1 MLLIARNQGGKL
13 SSFPREGFG
22 NATETTARPRGR
34 RLRRQPGGADMRYIR
49 FKELKTLVPL
59 GRTTI
64 WRMEREGRFPR
75 SRRIGKSAKAW
86 LETEVLAWMQER
98 AVDGAARR
106 EPLPGRDRLR
116 RAGAEAD

>member
-1 MLLIARNQGGKL
+1 MQRKQQPDREAGGL
-13 SSFPREGFG
+13 VGS
-22 NATETTARPRGR
+22 RG
-34 RLRRQPGGADMRYIR
+34 ANMRYIR

-86 LETEVLAWMQER
+86 LETEVLSWMQER
-98 AVDGAARR
+98 AGDGAGRR
-106 EPLPGRDRLR
+106 EVLPGRGRLR
-116 RAGAEAD
+116 GAEAD

>member
-1 MLLIARNQGGKL
+1 
-13 SSFPREGFG
+13 
-22 NATETTARPRGR
+22 
-34 RLRRQPGGADMRYIR
+34 MRYIR

-86 LETEVLAWMQER
+86 LETEVLSWMQER
-98 AVDGAARR
+98 AGDHEKGQRVAGGAARR
-106 EPLPGRDRLR
+106 EVLPGRNRLCK
-116 RAGAEAD
+116 AETD

>member
-1 MLLIARNQGGKL
+1 
-13 SSFPREGFG
+13 
-22 NATETTARPRGR
+22 
-34 RLRRQPGGADMRYIR
+34 MRYIR

-86 LETEVLAWMQER
+86 LETEVLSWMQER
-98 AVDGAARR
+98 AVDHEKGQPVAGGAARR
-106 EPLPGRDRLR
+106 LLLPGRGRLR
-116 RAGAEAD
+116 TTQTD

>member
-1 MLLIARNQGGKL
+1 MNGTNGEKKHG
-13 SSFPREGFG
+13 E
-22 NATETTARPRGR
+22 
-34 RLRRQPGGADMRYIR
+34 LRRGTSLRQQPEGPNMRYIR

-86 LETEVLAWMQER
+86 LETEVLTWMQER
-98 AVDGAARR
+98 AGDGAARR
-106 EPLPGRDRLR
+106 ETLPGRDRLCKV
-116 RAGAEAD
+116 EAD

>member
-1 MLLIARNQGGKL
+1 MHLFICID
-13 SSFPREGFG
+13 
-22 NATETTARPRGR
+22 TE
-34 RLRRQPGGADMRYIR
+34 ADSMFQLAGVNMRYIR

-86 LETEVLAWMQER
+86 LETEVLSWMQER
-98 AVDGAARR
+98 AGDQGKGQPVTGGTARR
-106 EPLPGRDRLR
+106 EVLPGRGRLR
-116 RAGAEAD
+116 GAEAD

>member
-1 MLLIARNQGGKL
+1 MQRKQQPDREAGGL
-13 SSFPREGFG
+13 VGS
-22 NATETTARPRGR
+22 RG
-34 RLRRQPGGADMRYIR
+34 ANMRYIR

-86 LETEVLAWMQER
+86 LETEVLSWMQER
-98 AVDGAARR
+98 AGDQGKGQPVTGGAARR
-106 EPLPGRDRLR
+106 EVLRGRGRLR
-116 RAGAEAD
+116 GAEAD

>member
-1 MLLIARNQGGKL
+1 MQRKQQPDREAGGL
-13 SSFPREGFG
+13 VGSR
-22 NATETTARPRGR
+22 
-34 RLRRQPGGADMRYIR
+34 GADMRYIR

-86 LETEVLAWMQER
+86 LETEVLSWMQER
-98 AVDGAARR
+98 AVDHEKGQRVAVGAARR
-106 EPLPGRDRLR
+106 EVLPGRNRLCK
-116 RAGAEAD
+116 AETD

>member
-1 MLLIARNQGGKL
+1 
-13 SSFPREGFG
+13 
-22 NATETTARPRGR
+22 
-34 RLRRQPGGADMRYIR
+34 MRYIR

-98 AVDGAARR
+98 AVEGAARR
-106 EPLPGRDRLR
+106 EALRGRDRLWK
-116 RAGAEAD
+116 AETD